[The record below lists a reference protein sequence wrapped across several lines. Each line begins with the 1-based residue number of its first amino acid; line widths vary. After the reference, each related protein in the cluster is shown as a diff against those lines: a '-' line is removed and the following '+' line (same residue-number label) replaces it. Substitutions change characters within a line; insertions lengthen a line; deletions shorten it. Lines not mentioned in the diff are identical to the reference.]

1 MTNEAG
7 AGGTPY
13 AYSTNTTRKP
23 DNRGLF
29 DTLAALLGSIT
40 DGPRTVS
47 PSLFE
52 GLDRPV
58 TGIQGGKAGFEQQR
72 NSDRKSINPKKKRKN
87 NVDVD
92 YVDPNLQRLM
102 RDHDKRQTNTRKMQ
116 GADGGA
122 QRSVSPGNI
131 PQVNRRRRGRAIQR
145 QEDNL
150 TDYLQDYLA
159 EKMATIGGTFDYE
172 SALRESEKAIK
183 QAYARDIKA
192 IRGSNQQA
200 RKDAAENRKD
210 VEALYSALSRSYEES
225 AQTAMEQGQQLA
237 EMMQQTVQGS
247 QANLQELASGIA
259 NEQASLAEGLG
270 VQDATS
276 AYMPQQALD
285 TQEQLAEMATE
296 GAEDSNRQLG
306 YAGNQQRWLMRG
318 SQNANLE
325 GTNRSA
331 DLIRDLQDYIQG
343 NRGEIADLRS
353 MRGREL
359 AGNKSDIMSQVAE
372 MQAQQD
378 EALWG
383 QLMDYSG
390 LKRDIENDQFD
401 QSMQTKEFRQGIR
414 EGNRDARQWAAEQ
427 GLDEAK
433 FGWDQKTDRW
443 DRQAKIREMQLKA
456 LLAGQSGGG
465 GDSEDSN
472 MPGYL
477 EDFASHLAQMNPKAR
492 DFAQR
497 VVQTKPFRTG
507 EWYDEE
513 SKREFKM
520 NPTVAGSEAV
530 KMAKQAGITNPRQLN
545 LIKLAAMVYAEGGI

>member
-1 MTNEAG
+1 MGNESG
-7 AGGTPY
+7 SGGGGT
-13 AYSTNTTRKP
+13 YSGSRRGDDFKTRAQK
-23 DNRGLF
+23 RQEAF
-29 DTLAALLGSIT
+29 LAAAVLGTGYEERPGEYRTLNDKGYSLAELLSGKTLSDQLKT
-40 DGPRTVS
+40 FVKKANK
-47 PSLFE
+47 
-52 GLDRPV
+52 
-58 TGIQGGKAGFEQQR
+58 QGRQQQPDH
-72 NSDRKSINPKKKRKN
+72 S
-87 NVDVD
+87 VD
-92 YVDPNLQRLM
+92 YVDPNLQRLS
-102 RDHDKRQTNTRKMQ
+102 RDHNKRQDNTKKMR

-122 QRSVSPGNI
+122 GSTPRMPIRQIN
-131 PQVNRRRRGRAIQR
+131 QRRRGRAINR
-145 QEDNL
+145 QEENL

-183 QAYARDIKA
+183 NAYRRDIQA
-192 IRGSNQQA
+192 IRGSSKQA
-200 RKDAAENRKD
+200 RKDSAANRKD

-225 AQTAMEQGQQLA
+225 AQTSMEQGEQLA
-237 EMMQQTVQGS
+237 GMMQEVTQGS

-270 VQDATS
+270 VEEATS
-276 AYMPQQALD
+276 AYMPQQALE
-285 TQEQLAEMATE
+285 TQEQLAEMGQE

-306 YAGNQQRWLMRG
+306 YAGNNQRWMMRG
-318 SQNANLE
+318 GQNAMLE
-325 GTNRSA
+325 GTNRQA
-331 DLIRDLQDYIQG
+331 DLLRDLQDYTQG
-343 NRGEIADLRS
+343 NRDQVANLRS

-378 EALWG
+378 EQLWS

-401 QSMQTKEFRQGIR
+401 QSMQTKKYRQGIR

-427 GLDEAK
+427 GLDEAQ

-456 LLAGQSGGG
+456 MLGGSSSGG
-465 GDSEDSN
+465 SEDSN
-472 MPGYL
+472 LPGYL
-477 EDFASHLAQMNPKAR
+477 EDFSAHLGQMNPNAR
-492 DFAQR
+492 QFAQNF
-497 VVQTKPFRTG
+497 VQSKPFRTG

-520 NPTVAGSEAV
+520 NPTTAGRLAV
-530 KMAKQAGITNPRQLN
+530 ETAREAGITNTRQLN